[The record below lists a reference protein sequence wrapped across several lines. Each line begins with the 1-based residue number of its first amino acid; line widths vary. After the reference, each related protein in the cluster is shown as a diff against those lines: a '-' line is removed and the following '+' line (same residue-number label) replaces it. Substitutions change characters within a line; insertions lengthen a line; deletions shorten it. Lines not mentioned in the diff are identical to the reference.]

1 MTPRSSLL
9 SVVVALSLSAIAHAQ
24 LPQPQLST
32 IFPPGAQAGST
43 VEVTISGTELEE
55 CQDLVFSHPG
65 IACAQIPIAA
75 TEFKPASHHAN
86 RYKVT
91 VAADVP
97 PGHYEVSARTRLGLT
112 PPQGFI
118 ISKLKEVVHAANN
131 STETAMPLELETVVN
146 AHTDNEG
153 IDYYKVSLKADQR
166 VLFRCEA
173 DPLDSP
179 LDATMVLEDSNGR
192 ELARDR
198 DSVGQDAVLG
208 FTAPADGD
216 YLLKVHDMTF
226 KGGATHLYR
235 LTASS
240 APHIDFIYPPA
251 GAPDSTGRYRVYGR
265 NLPGGSTGEGVR
277 RGNHELES
285 VEVEIT
291 LGTESSRDHVVRHV
305 HTALAEGMEYQLK
318 NGELSSNSV
327 RIGYAKDPIVAEE
340 EGTVLPIAVPC
351 EIHGRFQKRSDLDA
365 YRFEAKKG
373 EAITIRCLSEQ
384 LGNQTDPILIIELLS
399 KDKEGKETA
408 KEVASNDD
416 ASNSSGGHHF
426 KIHSRDPALNFTP
439 PADGFYRLSV
449 LNQIGKGGGGAIYR
463 LQVQRPQPQFD
474 LVAIPWASYLKDR
487 MVRRTSNIIRAG
499 GSTIVRVLALRRPGF
514 NGDITLTVEGLPD
527 GVHCP
532 PTLLRA
538 GKEFGS
544 LYLSSPVDA
553 KEWHGFVT
561 IKGTHGDV
569 VRTAHSGSIAFNLAD
584 YNTAATKSRLTSRL
598 PLSVHA
604 AEKAPIVFEQPAQDR
619 FEVVMGNNLEIPIK
633 LLRHGGAKGDTQ
645 INVLGLP
652 YKKGGASA
660 KFNDKTNEGKITIP
674 IKKTGDFD
682 IAPGEWQFV
691 LVATGT
697 VKFQSN
703 LAAVERAKA
712 DEQRLIELEKKL
724 LEEAKAA
731 KDLVEAA
738 KKEVTTAEQN
748 FKAASED
755 AKAELGKILNERKAK
770 LQEAT
775 QASNAAE
782 AKAKQATAEKGAA
795 TNRVKAATDRAKPK
809 DLPVKPHSRLF
820 TLVVKPAPAP
830 PKAEGK

>member
-1 MTPRSSLL
+1 MTPRSFLL
-9 SVVVALSLSAIAHAQ
+9 SVVVSLSISGVLHAQ

-43 VEVTISGTELEE
+43 VEVTIAGTELEE

-65 IACAQIPIAA
+65 ITCEQIPIAG
-75 TEFKPASHHAN
+75 TDFQPASHQAT
-86 RYKVT
+86 RYNVT

-97 PGHYEVSARTRLGLT
+97 PGHYDVSAHTRLGLT
-112 PPQGFI
+112 PPQGFVI
-118 ISKLKEVVHAANN
+118 GTLKEVVHVANN
-131 STETAMPLELETVVN
+131 TAASAMPMPLETVVN
-146 AHTDNEG
+146 AHSDNEG
-153 IDYYKVSLKADQR
+153 IDYYKLSLKADQR
-166 VLFRCEA
+166 VLLRCEA

-179 LDATMVLEDSNGR
+179 LDATMVLVDPTGR

-198 DSVGQDAVLG
+198 DSAGRDAVLG
-208 FTAPADGD
+208 FTAPVDGD

-226 KGGATHLYR
+226 KGGSNYLYR
-235 LTASS
+235 LTAST

-251 GAPDSTGRYRVYGR
+251 GKPGSTGRYRIYGR

-291 LGTESSRDHVVRHV
+291 LGTESSRDHVVRQV
-305 HTALAEGMEYQLK
+305 HTALADGMEYKLK
-318 NGELSSNSV
+318 NGELGSNSV
-327 RIGYAKDPIVAEE
+327 RIGYATDPIVQEE
-340 EGTVLPIAVPC
+340 EGQVVSIPLPC
-351 EIHGRFQKRSDLDA
+351 EVHGRFQSRGDFDSF
-365 YRFEAKKG
+365 RFEAKKG
-373 EAITIRCLSEQ
+373 EALSIRCLSEQ
-384 LGNQTDPILIIELLS
+384 LGYQTDPILIIEQLT
-399 KDKEGKETA
+399 KDAEGKETA
-408 KEVASNDD
+408 KEISSNDD

-426 KIHSRDPALNFTP
+426 KIRSRDPAVHFTA
-439 PADGFYRLSV
+439 PADGFFRVSV
-449 LNQIGKGGGGAIYR
+449 LNQIGKGGAGAIYR
-463 LQVQRPQPQFD
+463 LLIERSQPSFD

-487 MVRRTSNIIRAG
+487 QVRRTSNIIRAG

-514 NGDITLTVEGLPD
+514 NGDITLTVDGLPE

-532 PTLLRA
+532 PTILRA
-538 GKEFGS
+538 GAEYGT
-544 LYLSSPVDA
+544 LYLSAPVET

-569 VRTAHSGSIAFNLAD
+569 VRTAHTGSIAFSLGD
-584 YNTAATKSRLTSRL
+584 YNTESTKSRLTSRL

-604 AEKAPIVFEQPAQDR
+604 GEKAPIVFEQPAQFR
-619 FEVVMGNNLEIPIK
+619 FEVEMGGNLEIPIK
-633 LLRHGGAKGDTQ
+633 LLRHGAPKGDTQ

-660 KFNDKTNEGKITIP
+660 KFNDKTNEGKIVIP

-712 DEQRLIELEKKL
+712 DEQRLVALEKKL
-724 LEEAKAA
+724 LEETKAA
-731 KDLVEAA
+731 KEAVEAA
-738 KKEVTTAEQN
+738 KKDVATAQQN
-748 FKAASED
+748 FESATDD
-755 AKAELGKILNERKAK
+755 AKAELEKNLNDRKAK
-770 LQEAT
+770 LQEVT
-775 QASNAAE
+775 DASKAAD
-782 AKAKQATAEKGAA
+782 AKAKQATGAKTAA
-795 TNRVKAATDRAKPK
+795 TNRLKAATARAKPK
-809 DLPVKPHSRLF
+809 DIPIKPHSGLF

-830 PKAEGK
+830 PTAEGK